1 VKVNEALRQELLALA
16 EQEQRFGSRSQAD
29 NRDSEEAQ
37 RQLLEPMGR
46 LTQRQADILDT
57 YGWPAKSLAGE
68 DGAEAAW
75 TLALHTM
82 HDPDVLRRCL
92 ALLEDAAVAGEAEP
106 WQVAFLVDRVALVE
120 RNIQVYGT
128 TICGKRMGGLARR
141 CRKIQNTSMS
151 AAGLSAFLRW
161 NTTSAGSKRTTAA
174 SASSSVRSLTAGT
187 SWSGRATWRTG
198 HHRARP
204 APLVPVP

>member
-1 VKVNEALRQELLALA
+1 MNEALRQELLALA
-16 EQEQRFGSRSQAD
+16 EQEQRFGSRSQVD

-37 RQLLEPMGR
+37 RQLLEPMGWI
-46 LTQRQADILDT
+46 TQGLVDILDT
-57 YGWPAKSLAGE
+57 YGWPGKSLAGE

-120 RNIQVYGT
+120 RNIQVYTT

>member
-46 LTQRQADILDT
+46 ITQGLADILDT
-57 YGWPAKSLAGE
+57 YGWPGKSLAGE